1 MKLKEVFIYNETY
14 QLTIKENGIFDS
26 RVIKCSKNPMCLN
39 NVKYDA
45 ETFISSFAKK
55 VGTKIEN
62 GEESS
67 FFVDNSNIQRVFTK
81 TNNPEAI
88 SPIKVILIF
97 VALFLAYKAITS
109 KNVYMGIA
117 TIVIALIIANSGNMK
132 TTSIF

>member
-14 QLTIKENGIFDS
+14 QLPIKEHGIFDS

-62 GEESS
+62 GEDIDPIELNQNNMI
-67 FFVDNSNIQRVFTK
+67 VDGAKRYF
-81 TNNPEAI
+81 
-88 SPIKVILIF
+88 
-97 VALFLAYKAITS
+97 AYKRLKHSFVQVKGSSVFIEEFIGEGF
-109 KNVYMGIA
+109 K
-117 TIVIALIIANSGNMK
+117 IIK
-132 TTSIF
+132 